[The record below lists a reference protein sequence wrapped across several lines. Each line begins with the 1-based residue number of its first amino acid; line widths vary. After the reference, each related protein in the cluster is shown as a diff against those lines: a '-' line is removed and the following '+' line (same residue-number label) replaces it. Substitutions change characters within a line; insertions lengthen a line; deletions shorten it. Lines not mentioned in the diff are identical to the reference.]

1 MLLGSAVRRRC
12 RARVDALDLSQP
24 WDFEGFC
31 ARVAVHTGRALR
43 VVPVAAMPDGL
54 CGVCVS
60 TTGADYV
67 YIMAGT
73 TPFHREHI
81 ALHEIGHL
89 LAGHQ
94 GGVGVGDLAG
104 VLLPDLDPA
113 LVRAVLGRTSYTSEQ
128 EWEAEYFATLVLE
141 RYRPARR
148 DATPAQ
154 ADPAQAES
162 VLAQVLGR
170 IEDTW
175 AAPRSGLRSAT
186 IDTAALPGEV

>member
-1 MLLGSAVRRRC
+1 
-12 RARVDALDLSQP
+12 
-24 WDFEGFC
+24 
-31 ARVAVHTGRALR
+31 RALR

-60 TTGADYV
+60 TAGADYV

-94 GGVGVGDLAG
+94 GGVGVEDLAG
-104 VLLPDLDPA
+104 LLLPDLDPA

-128 EWEAEYFATLVLE
+128 EREAEYFATLVLE
-141 RYRPARR
+141 RSLPARR
-148 DATPAQ
+148 Q
-154 ADPAQAES
+154 ADAAQPEA
-162 VLAQVLGR
+162 VLAEVLGR

-175 AAPRSGLRSAT
+175 AAPRSGPPGRRPLARH
-186 IDTAALPGEV
+186 TAASPGKADPFPILTSG